1 MYRVKPFYQRTWIN
15 CVTKKPPRNAPC
27 KWIDGLDLSSVLTLP
42 SVDNLVSIYS
52 KIKGVR
58 EILVNKQRQIAS
70 TQAIVMDGR
79 DIGTIVFPSA
89 TYKFYLDASVSVRA
103 SRRYYELLKLY
114 PSQSFNLQVIEKEI
128 TNRDKLDSERVC
140 SPLVKATDAIYIDI
154 KSSIICRI
162 VIDELAF
169 RKPLGLSIYSNNT
182 IHKILDFVD
191 INQWQGIILTT
202 LNNVFLRKR
211 QSTILAYSWPQWK
224 YFLVTE
230 RHSCRTPR

>member
-1 MYRVKPFYQRTWIN
+1 MTKFPLIIAIDGPAASGKSTVARLLAEKLGILYVNSGFMYRAITYKCIEQNLFWPKDLEKIIAL
-15 CVTKKPPRNAPC
+15 TKQTSFEIRSMKM
-27 KWIDGLDLSSVLTLP
+27 WIDGLDLSSVLTLP

-140 SPLVKATDAIYIDI
+140 SPLVKATDAIYIDTSNLNI
-154 KSSIICRI
+154 DSVVTHLYEI
-162 VIDELAF
+162 VSL
-169 RKPLGLSIYSNNT
+169 PPS
-182 IHKILDFVD
+182 
-191 INQWQGIILTT
+191 
-202 LNNVFLRKR
+202 
-211 QSTILAYSWPQWK
+211 
-224 YFLVTE
+224 
-230 RHSCRTPR
+230 